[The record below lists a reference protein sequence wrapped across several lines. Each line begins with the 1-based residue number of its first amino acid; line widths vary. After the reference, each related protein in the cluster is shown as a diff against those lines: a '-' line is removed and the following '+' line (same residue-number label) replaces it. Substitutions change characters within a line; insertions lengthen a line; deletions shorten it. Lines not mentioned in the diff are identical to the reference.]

1 MKSFLVF
8 LVLIAF
14 GLPLHAKTLVT
25 INEKVKI
32 ESEEVDNIFKN
43 ALFKQGVN
51 PETLKAE
58 DPQIA
63 TFKKNILDNLVK
75 RELIY
80 ISAIKDAPKDLDKKV
95 NDELKNLKLNFK
107 DEIDYKNY
115 LTNMKVDENS
125 IIANIKKNIVLQE
138 FVKKQSDN
146 IKTTDKET
154 KKYYDDNKDKFKQQE
169 QVKGSHIIILINE
182 KVDEK
187 AAEKKINEIYEE
199 VKKGLDFTEAAK
211 KYSEDGSAKS
221 GGDLGYF
228 SKGKMVK
235 EFEDVAFGMKI
246 GEVSKPFKSRF
257 GYHILKLTDKKP
269 KKQLT
274 FEEVK
279 ESIGNYL
286 TSQKT
291 KDALEKIVEKNRSS
305 AKIVYEK

>member
-58 DPQIA
+58 DPKIA

-257 GYHILKLTDKKP
+257 GYHILKLTDKKAE
-269 KKQLT
+269 KQLT

>member
-1 MKSFLVF
+1 MKIFLV
-8 LVLIAF
+8 LLALIAF

-51 PETLKAE
+51 PETLKTE

-107 DEIDYKNY
+107 DENEYKNY
-115 LTNMKVDENS
+115 LTSMKVDENT

-146 IKTTDKET
+146 IKITDKET

-169 QVKGSHIIILINE
+169 QVRGSHIIILINE

-187 AAEKKINEIYEE
+187 AAEKKITQIYEE
-199 VKKGLDFTEAAK
+199 VKKGLDFAEAAK

-228 SKGKMVK
+228 GKGKMVK

-269 KKQLT
+269 EKQLT

-279 ESIGNYL
+279 QSIENYL
-286 TSQKT
+286 ISQKT